1 MGSPALTKHPA
12 SRHIMS
18 ALSFIAPILQPAEA
32 GASGYGAPAAEY
44 GAPAPAYG
52 APEYRSDEGYE
63 DFRALFTNLLDSDS
77 ASPQFELTKR
87 MQAVAGPV
95 MSRLSDAASKLIQ

>member
-1 MGSPALTKHPA
+1 MRPQFPGLGMTLSIYHQLRVFHTALPN
-12 SRHIMS
+12 
-18 ALSFIAPILQPAEA
+18 LAPQ
-32 GASGYGAPAAEY
+32 
-44 GAPAPAYG
+44 
-52 APEYRSDEGYE
+52 DEGYE

>member
-1 MGSPALTKHPA
+1 MDGGLWRWSDNAAVTFNRDETAVPSTGNDYVNLPSITCLNLPPPD
-12 SRHIMS
+12 
-18 ALSFIAPILQPAEA
+18 LSHSTHL
-32 GASGYGAPAAEY
+32 AAQ
-44 GAPAPAYG
+44 
-52 APEYRSDEGYE
+52 DEGYE

>member
-1 MGSPALTKHPA
+1 MVGSDN
-12 SRHIMS
+12 
-18 ALSFIAPILQPAEA
+18 
-32 GASGYGAPAAEY
+32 AAVTFNRDETAVPST
-44 GAPAPAYG
+44 GNDDVNLPSITCLNLPPHTHLAAQ
-52 APEYRSDEGYE
+52 DEGYE

>member
-1 MGSPALTKHPA
+1 MTTSIYHQLLALISHP
-12 SRHIMS
+12 RIFHTH
-18 ALSFIAPILQPAEA
+18 L
-32 GASGYGAPAAEY
+32 AAQ
-44 GAPAPAYG
+44 
-52 APEYRSDEGYE
+52 DEGYE